1 MSDKR
6 GIIPRKIKGFRD
18 IDANLNAL
26 RHHIVEAASKVYK
39 SYGFEHWDTPVLEYA
54 EVLGKYMPDADTVE
68 QGVYAFRNPESEAVL
83 LEDGREMR
91 DAEGR
96 VIMENHVLALR
107 YDLTAPLARLYA
119 EGLWLDVKKKQVQE
133 GNCPLFRRF
142 QYGPVFRYEIKL
154 MPGRFREFWQLD
166 FDTVGSD
173 DVATDAEAC
182 MLLSESLEAIGLKP
196 ETYLVKVNN
205 RKILKGFLAGIGI
218 VDEETEQGILRI
230 IDKLDKVGWDSV
242 VLELGPGRTDQSGAQ
257 VPGMGLPKQIVQ
269 QIVDFLQSTS
279 AVGSRTDALTKLEA
293 AMGEH
298 PLAIEGLRELRKMHQ
313 IWEQLGFDESK
324 IVFDPTLMR
333 GMAYYTGPVFE
344 VESLLTYRDEK
355 GKERKVG
362 SICGGGRYDDLV
374 HRLLGMKVP
383 ATGASIGVDR
393 LAEVLRMSMPE
404 LATAVGPVLIAYFDD
419 ELQTTYYQI
428 ASELRKAGIEA
439 EVYSGFHK
447 GFRKIKK
454 QMSYADQKNCPA
466 VVLLGGDEAAKGVV
480 TVKNLRLGK
489 ALSSQV
495 EDKVE
500 WNRQVQKE
508 VPRSELVAHLKT
520 IL

>member
-1 MSDKR
+1 MTKER

-26 RHHIVEAASKVYK
+26 RQHIVETASKVYK

-68 QGVYAFRNPESEAVL
+68 QGVYAFRNPEEEPVL
-83 LEDGREMR
+83 LEDGNEMR

-96 VIMENHVLALR
+96 VIMENHMLALR
-107 YDLTAPLARLYA
+107 YDLTAPLARVYA
-119 EGLWLDVKKKQVQE
+119 ESLWLDFKRKQVQE
-133 GNCPLFRRF
+133 GRSPLFRRF
-142 QYGPVFRYEIKL
+142 QYGPVFRYEVKL
-154 MPGRFREFWQLD
+154 MPGRYREFWQLD

-182 MLLSESLEAIGLKP
+182 MILSDALEAIGLKP

-205 RKILKGFLAGIGI
+205 RKVLKGFMAGIGI
-218 VDEETEQGILRI
+218 EDEETEQGILRI
-230 IDKLDKVGWDSV
+230 IDKLDKVGWESV
-242 VLELGPGRTDQSGAQ
+242 VLELGPGRTDSSGAE
-257 VPGMGLPKQIVQ
+257 VPGMGLAEETVSRIVE
-269 QIVDFLQSTS
+269 FLKSTGDVNSRRDALAKLES
-279 AVGSRTDALTKLEA
+279 AVGD
-293 AMGEH
+293 H
-298 PLAIEGLRELRKMHQ
+298 PVAVEGLAELRKMNE
-313 IWEQLGFDESK
+313 IWESLGYDETR

-344 VESLLTYRDEK
+344 AESLLTYKDEK
-355 GKERKVG
+355 GKKRKVG

-374 HRLLGMKVP
+374 NRLLGMKVP

-404 LATAVGPVLIAYFDD
+404 LAQATGPVLIAYFDD

-439 EVYSGFHK
+439 EVYCGFFK

-466 VVLLGGDEAAKGVV
+466 VILLGGDEAAKGVV

-489 ALSSQV
+489 ELSSQIT
-495 EDKVE
+495 DKQE
-500 WNRQVQKE
+500 WNKLVQKE
-508 VPRSELVAHLKT
+508 VSRTDLVAHLKE